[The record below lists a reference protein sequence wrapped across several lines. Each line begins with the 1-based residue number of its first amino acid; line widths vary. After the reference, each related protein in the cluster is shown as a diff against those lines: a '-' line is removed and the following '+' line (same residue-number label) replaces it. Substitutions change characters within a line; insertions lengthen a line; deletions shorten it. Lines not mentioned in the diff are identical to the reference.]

1 MKKKLQVGS
10 QADINAAFDG
20 GAVDTSVT
28 YSVPADQQ
36 DIITVDANGVVTA
49 VAVGTGTVEIK
60 DAASGDLLRAVVFQ
74 VLSAA
79 DFAVQS
85 DLDAG
90 VTDLSV
96 ETAEVVAAPAYTLIS
111 NGTPHGTSG
120 MYLEG
125 PDKAFDGF
133 DGNSATPTL
142 YVSQATFG
150 STTLA
155 FVGLNFDSPKM
166 VKKLRIQWVTAPDS
180 VSVRTEG
187 WEQPSIYD
195 FTPVYTENAPA
206 GQWVWQ
212 EIILPP
218 YTPST
223 QLVLR
228 PNTYNALPGTY
239 WAANGGVID
248 RFRVY
253 EIEMFE

>member
-1 MKKKLQVGS
+1 MKKLLQVGE
-10 QADINAAFDG
+10 QLDINAAYDG
-20 GAVDTSVT
+20 GAVDSSVQ
-28 YSVPADQQ
+28 YSVPVSMQ
-36 DIITVDANGVVTA
+36 DVITVSSAGVVSAVSEGTA
-49 VAVGTGTVEIK
+49 VVEIK
-60 DAASGDLLRAVVFQ
+60 DTSGNLLRSVVFQ

-79 DFAVQS
+79 DFAIQS
-85 DLDAG
+85 DLDSG

-125 PDKAFDGF
+125 PDKAFDGL
-133 DGNSATPTL
+133 DGNSATPTS

-155 FVGLNFDSPKM
+155 FIGLNFASPKM
-166 VKKLRIQWVTAPDS
+166 VKKLRIQWSTAPAS
-180 VSVRTEG
+180 MSVRTQG
-187 WEQPSIYD
+187 WEGPSVYD
-195 FTPVYTENAPA
+195 FTPVYTEDAPV
-206 GQWVWQ
+206 GQRVWQ

-228 PNTYNALPGTY
+228 PNNYNALPGTY

-248 RFRVY
+248 RFRIY